1 MNNLNT
7 ELYANTPAM
16 GLLKGFSPLP
26 HQLEVEVVVP
36 HQERGLPGF
45 GEFLLVELSASEA
58 MVGRVSRYHAAG
70 QLATDRGDAYLG
82 DLARTED
89 AVPAPLMRQMLRYN
103 LKMQLLGYL
112 QIQAQDDKFK
122 FSVGER
128 TFATLGSKVRVPS
141 DAALAFL
148 CNVGLED
155 DPTAVPLGHLVYG
168 QRELKT
174 VPVRFSVGRLKGRR
188 SFVFARAGYGK
199 SNLIKYLM
207 SQLYA
212 SPPDVGL
219 LIFDPEGEYALP
231 DAHGRPGLVNVPALR
246 SRISLYTNRPVES
259 QHADVVKGNVYV
271 DFGDFPPQDIVAG
284 LVPQEKQD
292 SVFAN
297 LLRSQDW
304 DRWKEL
310 VALLAK
316 DGFTTEDRKM
326 AELLSYRAQPGRQ
339 QQNDVSLSAIKNN
352 LVPPIKRLHRSG
364 ATLGKNII
372 QELKENRVVIAD
384 VSLLGSEDGLAI
396 TGMLLRRIFQ
406 NNMRHL
412 TDRKAGQTVRCLAV
426 LEEAQTMLGDRILD
440 DRNVFVRW
448 VKEGRKYGLGCV
460 LVTQQ
465 PSSISDQIISQGD
478 NFFVLHLLN
487 DNDLQTLK
495 RHNAYFSDEIL
506 GFIRDEPI
514 PGNCYFWSAPSQP
527 FVLPVRVYNF
537 ENVCQQPAKTAK
549 PVRTATSDPKV
560 LHDRIAEAVKEA
572 LLSNPHVWLYPVNSL
587 HGKKE
592 AGLVALSQEYLQEAV
607 AERICED
614 PAFNPTAGGG
624 QWLQSK
630 LPVEIESVLKRHK
643 VRTGFAVL
651 AGVSR
656 QVWVLPQTEIK
667 LAKGKS
673 VRTQP
678 VEVVEGI

>member
-1 MNNLNT
+1 MST
-7 ELYANTPAM
+7 ELYTKTPAV

-45 GEFLLVELSASEA
+45 GEFLLVELTASEA
-58 MVGRVSRYHAAG
+58 LVGRVSRYHAAG
-70 QLATDRGDAYLG
+70 QLATDRGDAYLV
-82 DLARTED
+82 DLAKTED
-89 AVPAPLMRQMLRYN
+89 AVPGPLMRQMLRYN
-103 LKMQLLGYL
+103 LKMQLLGHV
-112 QIQAQDDKFK
+112 QIQAPDKFK

-128 TFATLGSKVRVPS
+128 AFATLGRKVRVPS

-148 CNVGLED
+148 CNVGLAD
-155 DPTAVPLGHLVYG
+155 DPSAVPLGHLVYG

-174 VPVRFSVGRLKGRR
+174 VPVRFSVSRLKGKR

-246 SRISLYTNRPVES
+246 DRISLYTNRRVDPE
-259 QHADVVKGNVYV
+259 HRHFAKGEVYV
-271 DFGDFPPQDIVAG
+271 DFGDFPPQDIVAAFI
-284 LVPQEKQD
+284 PAEKQEM
-292 SVFAN
+292 VFAN
-297 LLRSQDW
+297 LLRSLKW
-304 DRWKEL
+304 EAWREL
-310 VALLAK
+310 VELLAK
-316 DGFTTEDRKM
+316 DEYAADEQQIAKLLRYKPRKD
-326 AELLSYRAQPGRQ
+326 
-339 QQNDVSLSAIKNN
+339 DVSLGAIKNN
-352 LVPPIKRLHRSG
+352 LLSPIRRLHRAG

-372 QELKENRVVIAD
+372 EELKRNRVVIAD
-384 VSLLGSEDGLAI
+384 VSMLGSEDGLAI

-406 NNMRHL
+406 NNVRHL
-412 TDRKAGQTVRCLAV
+412 TDREAAQTVRCLVV
-426 LEEAQTMLGDRILD
+426 LEEAQTMLGDRSLD
-440 DRNVFVRW
+440 ERNVFVRW

-487 DNDLQTLK
+487 ENDLQTLK

-506 GFIRDEPI
+506 GFIRGEPI

-527 FVLPVRVYNF
+527 FVLPVRVYSF
-537 ENVCQQPAKTAK
+537 ENACQQPAKPAK
-549 PVRTATSDPKV
+549 PVGKATSDPKV
-560 LHDRIAEAVKEA
+560 GRDRITEAVEEA
-572 LLSNPHVWLYPVNSL
+572 LLSNLSVWLYPVNSL

-592 AGLVALSQEYLQEAV
+592 AGLVALSREYLQKAV
-607 AERICED
+607 AERIYED
-614 PAFNPTAGGG
+614 PAFNHIAGGG

-656 QVWVLPQTEIK
+656 PVWVLPQTEIK
-667 LAKGKS
+667 LTKGKS
-673 VRTQP
+673 LRPQL